1 MFRILGIGLT
11 ILGLRL
17 WVAPVS
23 KIRIPNALP
32 KVFMRSVPK
41 FQDLQLISLLTA
53 VRQEL
58 VAGLPVTQ
66 ALANIVIE
74 QPIEILPHSRN
85 ALGDT
90 TNLLDALSEDADQI
104 GSSELKQ
111 LVKILKVNKSSG
123 ASITEALD
131 MMIRT
136 ALIRHER
143 THQIAAELSGIKAT
157 ITVLALLPIFGSFL
171 GVMMGVN
178 VPYWLLMTPVGWG
191 CLILAC
197 TFEAL
202 GLFWVR
208 KLIRGVS

>member
-1 MFRILGIGLT
+1 MLRILGIGLT
-11 ILGLRL
+11 VLGIRL

-32 KVFMRSVPK
+32 KVFMKPKPK
-41 FQDLQLISLLTA
+41 FEELQLISLLTA

-58 VAGLPVTQ
+58 VAGLPVNQ
-66 ALANIVIE
+66 AIANIVQE
-74 QPIEILPHSRN
+74 QPIEILGHSQN
-85 ALGDT
+85 SLGDT
-90 TNLLDALSEDADQI
+90 ANLLDALGRDADQI
-104 GSSELKQ
+104 GSPELKQ
-111 LVKILKVNKSSG
+111 LVKILNVNKSSG
-123 ASITEALD
+123 SSITQALD

-136 ALIRHER
+136 ALIRQER

-178 VPYWLLMTPVGWG
+178 VPYWLLMNPVGWG
-191 CLILAC
+191 CLTLAY
-197 TFEAL
+197 TFEAF
-202 GLFWVR
+202 GLLWVR